1 MITTCICHACNW
13 TDYELDGKNSIAH
26 YADWTFAATTGH
38 ASLHVDHRPPNGGGA
53 MMGPS
58 AHCAAF
64 DAAVPAPAPAPAAAT
79 EQAALDTNTVAPPGP
94 VNCSARSG
102 EGACEAAAGS
112 GRGGGKVSGK
122 PTSPCAFDEHIGV
135 CCAANV
141 SRPSPLGGN
150 DCPCPVPCCA
160 HQYNDPKI
168 SRDAVKAYAVA
179 TRVCEDG
186 PGGQF
191 CYPDKTA
198 PRDVGCC
205 QPQGDEPTGPMPP
218 WLCEQLIKP

>member
-13 TDYELDGKNSIAH
+13 TDFELDGKNSIAH
-26 YADWTFAATTGH
+26 YADWTFAVTTGNS
-38 ASLHVDHRPPNGGGA
+38 SLHVDHRPPNGGGA
-53 MMGPS
+53 MTGPS

-64 DAAVPAPAPAPAAAT
+64 DAVVPAPAVATDHAARAT
-79 EQAALDTNTVAPPGP
+79 DTVAPPGP

-102 EGACEAAAGS
+102 EVACEAATGW
-112 GRGGGKVSGK
+112 GGGKVGGR
-122 PTSPCAFDEHIGV
+122 PMSPCAFDEHIGV
-135 CCAANV
+135 CCAANA

-168 SRDAVKAYAVA
+168 SREAVKAYAVA

-191 CYPDKTA
+191 CYPDSTA